1 MATWHIMCLTFIFVS
16 SIYFRILSFFIFEF
30 LFYFIPL
37 LESITISMIY
47 LMYLSEIWNWNWKH
61 IPLYSKSWENKFVN
75 YQLLAVRSALPSIK
89 KKKKIVGSMSL
100 NSVPQYKTLFSVD
113 ISWSFLTSININHV
127 LLTDDEAIR
136 ERWILYGPFD
146 LHFW

>member
-61 IPLYSKSWENKFVN
+61 IPLCSKSWENKFVN
-75 YQLLAVRSALPSIK
+75 YQLLAVRSALPSI
-89 KKKKIVGSMSL
+89 KKKIVGSMSL

-127 LLTDDEAIR
+127 LLRDDEATR
-136 ERWILYGPFD
+136 ERWIVYGPFD